1 MNINFK
7 KQNGITLIA
16 TIITIIVIV
25 ILVGIIIAVTV
36 KEDGI
41 VGKADLA
48 KIKQEEAGMIETISS
63 YYNYSEDGSGI
74 DIAKTHE
81 NLKKMDKAKL
91 EPEELG
97 EGATSFTV
105 RIKGKYKEY
114 KYLIGNGEPQN
125 MELFDFTIK
134 ANFEDAIIK
143 INEEEI
149 STVKAS
155 SGEQLNW
162 SVSKEGYI
170 TQSGTY
176 TMGEYPHTMD
186 ITLVQPVFKI
196 STTQTGLTIKIND
209 EERTEFQA
217 PVGTVINWSVEKEGF
232 EPQSGTYTLVE
243 KDYTKS
249 VVLREYFTVTVN
261 VLSPAIATVTLA
273 GKTQTSCV
281 VADGDSVT
289 YNVTAS
295 GYNSQSAT
303 ITVTSNKTVDI
314 KLSKTSSKA
323 YLTSS
328 SMYSSLCNGGSY
340 SRSMSSST
348 ANSFVSTSWG
358 YGDFDRSI
366 LSAIDGE
373 VAKVKLTATGKN
385 TTGSGTEQYEFFLR
399 SGAYTTSGGS
409 TGNLGKAW
417 NNIRLTS
424 ATVTDSFTNIT
435 TEQVKS
441 GIFIYMTTKVKRTI
455 SGLGKVPNRTLKL
468 SGIYLTVDYYP
479 AEDVALWQ

>member
-1 MNINFK
+1 MNINLK

-25 ILVGIIIAVTV
+25 ILFGIIIAVTI
-36 KEDGI
+36 KDDGI
-41 VGKADLA
+41 VSKADLA
-48 KIKQEEAGMIETISS
+48 KIKQEEAGMTETISS

-91 EPEELG
+91 EPKELE

-114 KYLIGNGEPQN
+114 KYLIENGVPQN
-125 MELFDFTIK
+125 LELFDFAIK

-155 SGEQLNW
+155 GGEQLNW

-209 EERTEFQA
+209 EERTELQA

-243 KDYTKS
+243 SDYTKS
-249 VVLREYFTVTVN
+249 IKLREYCTFTINVISPAAATVMIDGEAKKSCIVASGDSVKYEVSCAGYNTKSATYTVSKTVTVD
-261 VLSPAIATVTLA
+261 VELS
-273 GKTQTSCV
+273 K
-281 VADGDSVT
+281 
-289 YNVTAS
+289 
-295 GYNSQSAT
+295 T
-303 ITVTSNKTVDI
+303 ITVYLNKA
-314 KLSKTSSKA
+314 SS
-323 YLTSS
+323 
-328 SMYSSLCNGGSY
+328 YSGLCNGGSA
-340 SRSMSSST
+340 SRSLSSISDSNLHT
-348 ANSFVSTSWG
+348 YIWG
-358 YGDFDRSI
+358 YGDFDRSVLQN
-366 LSAIDGE
+366 LSGR
-373 VAKVKLTATGKN
+373 VSSSYFGLTATTSVTRGNENWKFYLN
-385 TTGSGTEQYEFFLR
+385 SGNYST
-399 SGAYTTSGGS
+399 S
-409 TGNLGKAW
+409 TGETGTSVGKSVDKIT
-417 NNIRLTS
+417 NTSDTVTTNFTMDQLNKGIYVYMTTTCKKSLLDVPSRTVTLSNIRL
-424 ATVTDSFTNIT
+424 VIT
-435 TEQVKS
+435 
-441 GIFIYMTTKVKRTI
+441 
-455 SGLGKVPNRTLKL
+455 
-468 SGIYLTVDYYP
+468 YYP
-479 AEDVALWQ
+479 DNE